1 MSDLN
6 PIIPKGAT
14 IIAEGEGYAVL
25 EIDLDDLGTCYIL
38 KGLSTTDYLFT
49 KQEWDDFARFIAYTD
64 LKIRGAIE

>member
-1 MSDLN
+1 MSTLN
-6 PIIPKGAT
+6 PIMPKGAT

-49 KQEWDDFARFIAYTD
+49 KQEWDLFSSVIRLAD
-64 LKIRGAIE
+64 LKIQGVEE

>member
-14 IIAEGEGYAVL
+14 IIAECGGYAVL

-49 KQEWDDFARFIAYTD
+49 KQEWDCFAKFVAYAD
-64 LKIRGAIE
+64 LKIRAVVE

>member
-25 EIDLDDLGTCYIL
+25 EIEIDDLGTCYIL
-38 KGLSTTDYLFT
+38 KGLGTTDYLFR
-49 KQEWDDFARFIAYTD
+49 KQEWDDFARFIAFAD
-64 LKIRGAIE
+64 LKIRSVTE

>member
-1 MSDLN
+1 MN

-25 EIDLDDLGTCYIL
+25 EIELEDLGTCYIL

-49 KQEWDDFARFIAYTD
+49 KQEWDDFARFIAFAD
-64 LKIRGAIE
+64 LKIRGVTE

>member
-49 KQEWDDFARFIAYTD
+49 KQEWDDFARFIAYAD
-64 LKIRGAIE
+64 LKIRSVME

>member
-1 MSDLN
+1 MN

-49 KQEWDDFARFIAYTD
+49 KQEWDDFARFIAFAD
-64 LKIRGAIE
+64 IKIRAVVE

>member
-1 MSDLN
+1 MN

-25 EIDLDDLGTCYIL
+25 ETELEDLGTCYIL

-49 KQEWDDFARFIAYTD
+49 KQEWDDFARFIAYAD
-64 LKIRGAIE
+64 LKIRGVAE